1 MKRLIILGALGG
13 ALAWLHSIGALDPG
27 LWADTFRRE
36 KERIPRELKEALA
49 AGKRAAAMPRRSST
63 ARSAR
68 APASTRGRA
77 RPRPRGCGR
86 PAAGATLA
94 GRPTT
99 SASPWRCS
107 SSCSGSMR
115 AP

>member
-49 AGKRAAAMPRRSST
+49 AGKRAAAHAEEELDREVRESFRVNS
-63 ARSAR
+63 
-68 APASTRGRA
+68 G
-77 RPRPRGCGR
+77 PRP
-86 PAAGATLA
+86 T
-94 GRPTT
+94 
-99 SASPWRCS
+99 
-107 SSCSGSMR
+107 
-115 AP
+115 